1 MDILE
6 FLLALSPIA
15 WLIFALLALKWPAW
29 KATIGTFILSAVLA
43 ASYWSMPVDEI
54 LTAGLEGSLMA
65 IWPILLVILSAV
77 FTYNVCVS
85 TGAMRKI
92 SSMISSISGDRR
104 LLALLL
110 AWCFGCFMEGVAGFG
125 VAIAIPSGML
135 LGLGFDPLEAI
146 VVCLFANTA
155 PTAFGSI
162 GIPTI
167 TLAGLLQLHD
177 AHLAVIEMIQSL
189 PYFLLAPFFVVLVA
203 GRVEGSDGK
212 TVPVPRRFRGV
223 LVPTLV
229 SGVSAAIASF
239 LVAFFVGSELTMIVG
254 ALTSLVATA
263 VAARIAEKRG
273 HLDPVFDV
281 APQESGEA
289 GTEKLDVV
297 GALKSWSCFIIIFVV
312 LLVTSDID
320 PDIYRELAPIATTVR
335 IFDGPGAN
343 AVTFTWI
350 DTPGVWIFL
359 AAIIGGFIQGA
370 SLRQL
375 LQVLGATAKQLIP
388 TSVTMIF
395 VLASSKIM
403 SYSGMISAISAFC
416 IAVTGSYFT
425 LVSPWIGALGSFVTG
440 SGTTSAILFGTV
452 QGEAAAALGIDPYWI
467 AGLNEMGA
475 AVGKMISPQSFAIGM
490 SAVNVQGKSPE
501 LMRRMLPYVGVFM
514 VLVSLFAYLGAGL
527 L

>member
-1 MDILE
+1 MNPLD
-6 FLLALSPIA
+6 FVLALAPIA
-15 WLIFALLALKWPAW
+15 WLIFALLTLKWPAW
-29 KATIGTFILSAVLA
+29 KATIGTFLLSAVLA
-43 ASYWSMPVDEI
+43 FFFWAMPADEI

-85 TGAMRKI
+85 TGAMADI
-92 SSMISSISGDRR
+92 SSMISSISSDRR

-135 LGLGFDPLEAI
+135 YGLGFDPLTSI
-146 VVCLFANTA
+146 IICLFANTA

-177 AHLAVIEMIQSL
+177 AHLAVIEMLQSL
-189 PYFLLAPFFVVLVA
+189 PYFLLAPFFVVMVA
-203 GRVEGSDGK
+203 GRVEGKDGK
-212 TVPVPRRFRGV
+212 VVPVLKRFKGV
-223 LVPTLV
+223 LITTLV
-229 SGVSAAIASF
+229 SGVSAALASF
-239 LVAFFVGSELTMIVG
+239 LIAYFVGSELTMIVG

-263 VAARIAEKRG
+263 ISARISEKRRD
-273 HLDPVFDV
+273 LDPIFDV
-281 APQESGEA
+281 PSDDAHVASAKIEIIP
-289 GTEKLDVV
+289 
-297 GALKSWSCFIIIFVV
+297 ALKSWSCFIIIFVV

-320 PDIYRELAPIATTVR
+320 PDIYRELAPIATTIK

-343 AVTFTWI
+343 PVTFTWI

-370 SLRQL
+370 KPKQL
-375 LQVLGATAKQLIP
+375 LQVLGSTLKQLVP
-388 TSVTMIF
+388 TAITMIF

-416 IAVTGSYFT
+416 INVTGNYFT
-425 LVSPWIGALGSFVTG
+425 IVSPWIGALGSFVTG

-452 QGEAAAALGIDPYWI
+452 QGEAATALGIDPYWI

-475 AVGKMISPQSFAIGM
+475 AIGKMISPQSFAIGM

-514 VLVSLFAYLGAGL
+514 VLVSAFAYFGAAFF
-527 L
+527 